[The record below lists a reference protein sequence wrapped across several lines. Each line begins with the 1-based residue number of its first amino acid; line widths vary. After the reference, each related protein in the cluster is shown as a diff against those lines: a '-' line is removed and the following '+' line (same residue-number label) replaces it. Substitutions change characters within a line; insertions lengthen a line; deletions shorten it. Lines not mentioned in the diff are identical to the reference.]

1 MEVSSNETIKQAV
14 MAGMGIS
21 FISAHTV
28 GLELAAGKLVCL
40 DIVGLPIVRD
50 WYVMHL
56 RDKHL
61 SPIAAAF
68 RTFLLEQAG
77 QIIHKTIGEPP
88 GTRRAQ

>member
-1 MEVSSNETIKQAV
+1 

-77 QIIHKTIGEPP
+77 QIIRRTIGEPP
-88 GTRRAQ
+88 GTRGA